1 LDPVPRGPNPLP
13 PQLVGWIAMPIIIS
27 CAHIA
32 QAITKTMIYRTCDKS
47 EGKLTVVFVNSA
59 DKREENEFYC
69 KKCRQFAKS
78 LKAAY
83 RLQFTIVNSTDD
95 SMENLIAFDEAI
107 MPLIGCPASEFDEV
121 SKLLQKDKKKKFHGD
136 HFHY

>member
-1 LDPVPRGPNPLP
+1 
-13 PQLVGWIAMPIIIS
+13 MPIIIS

-32 QAITKTMIYRTCDKS
+32 QAITKTMIYRTCAEC
-47 EGKLTVVFVNSA
+47 EGKLTVVFVNSS

-69 KKCRQFAKS
+69 KKCCQFARS

-95 SMENLIAFDEAI
+95 SVENLIAFDEAI

-121 SKLLQKDKKKKFHGD
+121 SKVTIRKINFIGTVTEL
-136 HFHY
+136 